1 MQAWL
6 AAHGFAREDLEG
18 QQRYM
23 AHEAMHD
30 YSRSR
35 NSLMNAMDPIAAGDV
50 VERDFERPRIL
61 NNRHQAFRYAY
72 SAAGNQ
78 RVTITATPGGNVVTL
93 TPQRLGARE
102 EHGIPSDNILGN
114 LCKSG
119 IPTGL
124 HRC

>member
-6 AAHGFAREDLEG
+6 AAHGFARENLEG

-35 NSLMNAMDPIAAGDV
+35 NSLMNAMDPIAAG
-50 VERDFERPRIL
+50 PRIL

-78 RVTITATPGGNVVTL
+78 RVTITATPGGNVVISRRSGWEPVRSMAFRPTISQLEPL
-93 TPQRLGARE
+93 TAPE
-102 EHGIPSDNILGN
+102 IFF
-114 LCKSG
+114 
-119 IPTGL
+119 
-124 HRC
+124 

>member
-6 AAHGFAREDLEG
+6 AAHGFARENLEG

-78 RVTITATPGGNVVTL
+78 RVTITATPGGNVVISGRNGWEPVRIMAFRPPISQLEPL
-93 TPQRLGARE
+93 TAPE
-102 EHGIPSDNILGN
+102 ISF
-114 LCKSG
+114 
-119 IPTGL
+119 
-124 HRC
+124 

>member
-6 AAHGFAREDLEG
+6 AAHGFARENLEG

-78 RVTITATPGGNVVTL
+78 RVTITATPGGNVVISRRSGWEPVRSIAFRPTISQLEPL
-93 TPQRLGARE
+93 TAPE
-102 EHGIPSDNILGN
+102 ISF
-114 LCKSG
+114 
-119 IPTGL
+119 
-124 HRC
+124 